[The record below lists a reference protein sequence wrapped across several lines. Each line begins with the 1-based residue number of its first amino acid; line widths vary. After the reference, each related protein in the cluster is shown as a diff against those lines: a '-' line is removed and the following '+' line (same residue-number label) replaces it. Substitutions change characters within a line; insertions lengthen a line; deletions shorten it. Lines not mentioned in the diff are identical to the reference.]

1 MKSTIYVV
9 RNDNG
14 GESKYLTEYKIH
26 PQDMCDVFS
35 ASWSPDIS
43 KALEFEHKED
53 AVALATRLK
62 NSWNGRKFKALQK
75 CKCVKKPK
83 AD

>member
-14 GESKYLTEYKIH
+14 GESKYLTEYKINETH
-26 PQDMCDVFS
+26 GIFSGSWNADVN
-35 ASWSPDIS
+35 
-43 KALEFEHKED
+43 KALEFERKED

-62 NSWNGRKFKALQK
+62 NDWNGRKFKALQK
-75 CKCVKKPK
+75 CKCMKKPK